1 MPESRRYLKC
11 KVAEC
16 TSAVHAKGYC
26 QRHYTRHWRLNK
38 VRRKIICKVNG
49 CDAPVHSK
57 GYCRKLKNRKRHGLT
72 KWRMPTTAELGKF
85 RSTEVDRLQY
95 WSNEKDGEKAKV
107 VTMMSGRIT
116 DRPMTDLAPR
126 AFCVSRKSSI
136 DISKGWP
143 QENSR

>member
-57 GYCRKLKNRKRHGLT
+57 GYCRKHYTQVWRKGEISAVPSYGHQRSSRSAAEVIERLRVLERELRKVEEMYNQGVGFESRLR
-72 KWRMPTTAELGKF
+72 WRKEITAVRAEI
-85 RSTEVDRLQY
+85 DRVQ
-95 WSNEKDGEKAKV
+95 
-107 VTMMSGRIT
+107 
-116 DRPMTDLAPR
+116 DLAP
-126 AFCVSRKSSI
+126 ATATAS
-136 DISKGWP
+136 
-143 QENSR
+143 